1 MSILS
6 RIKSFLAKPL
16 SLKYFANSLS
26 NETIYLKGNVYLNI
40 NGISITITE
49 DKDIIINDV
58 RFFEVNSSKAV
69 LLNCKKNAEKLK
81 KLKLEGDDKIKEHF
95 KVTPAQLIESRKKYE
110 TRR

>member
-6 RIKSFLAKPL
+6 KIKSFFTKPL
-16 SLKYFANSLS
+16 SLKYFTNSLS

-58 RFFEVNSSKAV
+58 RFFEINSVATFI
-69 LLNCKKNAEKLK
+69 NCKNAEKLK
-81 KLKLEGDDKIKEHF
+81 KLKLDGDDKIEKHF
-95 KVTPAQLIESRKKYE
+95 KVTPSRLIESRKKYE